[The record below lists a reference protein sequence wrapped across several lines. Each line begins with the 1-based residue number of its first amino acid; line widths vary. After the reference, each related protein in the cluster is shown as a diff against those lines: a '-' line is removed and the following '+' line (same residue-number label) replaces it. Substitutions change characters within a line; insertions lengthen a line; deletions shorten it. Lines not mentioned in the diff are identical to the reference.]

1 MAEVKAYV
9 RANNT
14 ATIICPSCHCCR
26 HLQAE
31 KYRHRKH
38 TLKARCRCGA
48 VFLLR
53 LDFRRFYR
61 KTTSL
66 PGTYA
71 SLSAEKPGGGVIHI
85 RNISRGGIGF
95 TVSGIHNLEPGLPLT
110 LDFTL
115 NDKKM
120 TRLRKQALVRTV
132 NGNYIGCQFPENDPV
147 EKALGFYLQN

>member
-1 MAEVKAYV
+1 M
-9 RANNT
+9 
-14 ATIICPSCHCCR
+14 
-26 HLQAE
+26 
-31 KYRHRKH
+31 
-38 TLKARCRCGA
+38 
-48 VFLLR
+48 
-53 LDFRRFYR
+53 
-61 KTTSL
+61 
-66 PGTYA
+66 
-71 SLSAEKPGGGVIHI
+71 IHI

-95 TVSGIHNLEPGLPLT
+95 TVSGIHSLEPGLPLI